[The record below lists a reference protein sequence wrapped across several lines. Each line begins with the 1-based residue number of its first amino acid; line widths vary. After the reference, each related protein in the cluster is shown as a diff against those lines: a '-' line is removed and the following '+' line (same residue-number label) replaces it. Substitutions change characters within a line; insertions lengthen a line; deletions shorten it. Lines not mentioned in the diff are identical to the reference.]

1 MTEKERELLAA
12 MAARPGFTAM
22 PVLIYHH
29 EPLQAWTPHQL
40 APSAAKLVRDGYAL
54 RAFSN
59 PGRESRYR
67 ITEAGRVIL
76 ASEQAALTPDAGHHV
91 MNENQVRPLRDH
103 EHDPGSRA
111 GHLQPGPEC

>member
-12 MAARPGFTAM
+12 MADRPSFTAM

-59 PGRESRYR
+59 PGRQSRYR
-67 ITEAGRVIL
+67 ITEAGRAIL
-76 ASEQAALTPDAGHHV
+76 TDDLSSLGNAQESSGGAAAVSAQDCRRA
-91 MNENQVRPLRDH
+91 VRGRT
-103 EHDPGSRA
+103 ES
-111 GHLQPGPEC
+111 